1 MTRAIS
7 ITNIPAVHN
16 TRIKEIRFAYSPT
29 AALLSVFFGL
39 PILTLG
45 AVFAFCY
52 LIMTPV
58 AWLCGWPL

>member
-1 MTRAIS
+1 MTKAIP
-7 ITNIPAVHN
+7 ITNTHTMHN
-16 TRIKEIRFAYSPT
+16 TRTKEILSACSPA

-39 PILTLG
+39 PVLTLG
-45 AVFAFCY
+45 AVFAVCY